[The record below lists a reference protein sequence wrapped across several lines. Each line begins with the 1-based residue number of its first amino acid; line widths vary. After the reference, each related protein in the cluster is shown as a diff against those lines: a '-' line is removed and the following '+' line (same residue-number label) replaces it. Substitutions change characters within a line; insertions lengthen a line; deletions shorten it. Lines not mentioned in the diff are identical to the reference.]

1 MINIVKDVATLTTIS
16 EKALNKLNKKA
27 MYCICEAV
35 CEDNIQGNDVTELFI
50 GIGTLYIKNV
60 NGAVKY
66 HFEPADTL
74 DKALIHTYTNNIN
87 PIDSMLNDSLHKKF
101 TEIYKDLC

>member
-1 MINIVKDVATLTTIS
+1 MFS
-16 EKALNKLNKKA
+16 
-27 MYCICEAV
+27 ICEAV
-35 CEDNIQGNDVTELFI
+35 CEDMLESKDISELFI

-60 NGAVKY
+60 DGNIKY
-66 HFEPADTL
+66 HFEPCDSL
-74 DKALIHTYTNNIN
+74 DKALMQTYLNKMN